1 MLAKKNYKGA
11 KMSLL
16 DSVLNLITKQP
27 KNSDAIKPPAGSR
40 SEREAKIKDK
50 AGMVISIFAL
60 ILAVNS
66 WYGGK
71 LSSITLNNTISAND
85 VWTFYEAKSIKQMLA
100 EQSLDDAQVRKDT
113 KKIEQLEAKIARYES
128 DPATGEGKKE
138 LMAKARKL
146 EAERDYAKKQSPW
159 IGYAS
164 TLYQLSIVVLSASIL
179 AVSMSMFWGSFFVAG
194 LGLILSAQG
203 VFLWF

>member
-1 MLAKKNYKGA
+1 MALI
-11 KMSLL
+11 
-16 DSVLNLITKQP
+16 DSVLNLINKTP
-27 KNSDAIKPPAGSR
+27 KDPDAPKPPVGSR

-71 LSSITLNNTISAND
+71 LGSTVLNNTISANN
-85 VWTFYEAKSIKQMLA
+85 VWAFYQAKSIKQTLTEMRY
-100 EQSLDDAQVRKDT
+100 DDAVAAKDA
-113 KKIEQLEAKIARYES
+113 KKAEALKAKIEKYES
-128 DPATGEGKKE
+128 DPETGEGKKE

-146 EAERDYAKKQSPW
+146 EAERDQAKKSTPW
-159 IGYAS
+159 IGYAN

-194 LGLILSAQG
+194 LGLLLSAQG